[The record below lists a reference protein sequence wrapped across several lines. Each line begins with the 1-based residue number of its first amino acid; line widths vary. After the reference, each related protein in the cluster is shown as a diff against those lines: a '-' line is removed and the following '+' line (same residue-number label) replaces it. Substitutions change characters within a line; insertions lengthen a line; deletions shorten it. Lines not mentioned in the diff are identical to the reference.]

1 MKISENMK
9 YTVLQKSVNKVS
21 QQLNDLQIKIS
32 TQKTVNTPSDDP
44 IKFATSV
51 AYDNEL
57 NINSQFSTS
66 LQKLKTLVSMY
77 DTCFTSVSDQLTNLF
92 QFAGTFDSM
101 DEGLQESAVEQVKG
115 VIEQLVTVANTKLGN
130 AYIFGGQQAD
140 SAPFRLNNDYSV
152 TYNVDATAEDATRV
166 YVGKSQTALYGI
178 SGRAA
183 FYSSSKIAYGSVGNQ
198 YTGDIYSNTDSF
210 AYVIETGSNDTIR
223 VDGVSLSPLTSGAY
237 TGSGLAKEIASKL
250 GSDYSVA
257 FDSTTRKF
265 VITNNTGSNVTLN
278 WSTSNAASTLGFDN
292 IDSVLASG
300 ETKTSDLDTGRKS
313 FLVKI
318 INNGFTIGAT
328 GSRAAYQYSID
339 GGTTWLGGATGITV
353 STGGADTT
361 AEDITIDG
369 TNDRFYVIE
378 NGTSRLIE
386 LDNDIYTG
394 SVTDPASTLN
404 DLAEEIQDKLG
415 AGYLV
420 SYNASTRKFSI
431 TNNTTGIVTFDWS
444 NAGSTAAGVLGF
456 DNVDSVVSSGA
467 SDTSEYD
474 AGMFI
479 DGSGVVNA
487 TNNRIKLAFG
497 TGAMDLLTTAD
508 TFQVK
513 DLSVF
518 ELLTNLKNAVEAG
531 DTTWVSKNSQYLNDA
546 RTLITKSAAVVAFQG
561 AQANTLIEDYTV
573 KDTAIQNMQSNL
585 VDADT
590 SELGIELNVLMNTY
604 QALLSAMSRVLTTNI
619 LDYLK

>member
-130 AYIFGGQQAD
+130 AYIFGGQQTD

-265 VITNNTGSNVTLN
+265 VITNNTGSNVTLD

-300 ETKTSDLDTGRKS
+300 KTETSDLDTGRKS
-313 FLVKI
+313 FLIQI
-318 INNGFTIGAT
+318 INSGSTTGAA
-328 GSRAAYQYSID
+328 GRATYQYSID

-467 SDTSEYD
+467 SDTSDYD

-479 DGSGVVNA
+479 DGAGVVNV
-487 TNNRIKLAFG
+487 TNNRIKLAFSTG
-497 TGAMDLLTTAD
+497 TMDLLTAAD

-561 AQANTLIEDYTV
+561 AQANTLIENYTV